1 MVQLTHRSLVTL
13 IGAIIGFISLFLP
26 WVVSS
31 ASGFGLTASEG
42 LSPAQLVASLF
53 SSGSSSDPTDPAIAA
68 WEQSAVV
75 GYWLWLLGSVIL
87 AVGCLLA
94 AIQVLSGSGSAGVVM
109 LVGSGMGG
117 AGIAS
122 FSATFPT
129 SLGVQLS
136 IGPTYGLGIA
146 ILASV
151 VTLVSLFIKD
161 TPLHVPVAGASPTAP
176 TSATSRFCPTCGQLV
191 PARLQGVPE
200 GRLRAK
206 TRFVGPHGMSE
217 MRGLGQ
223 RSRPVL
229 LPMRFPGDA
238 VGGKVPALAGGRG
251 GERGHSV
258 SPTGSSPLENSL
270 SGDAPIHVA

>member
-176 TSATSRFCPTCGQLV
+176 TSATSRFCPTCGQWYQQDYKVCPRDGSELKPV
-191 PARLQGVPE
+191 SSGLMACPRCGASVNVADRFCSQCGFQGMP
-200 GRLRAK
+200 
-206 TRFVGPHGMSE
+206 
-217 MRGLGQ
+217 
-223 RSRPVL
+223 
-229 LPMRFPGDA
+229 
-238 VGGKVPALAGGRG
+238 
-251 GERGHSV
+251 
-258 SPTGSSPLENSL
+258 
-270 SGDAPIHVA
+270 